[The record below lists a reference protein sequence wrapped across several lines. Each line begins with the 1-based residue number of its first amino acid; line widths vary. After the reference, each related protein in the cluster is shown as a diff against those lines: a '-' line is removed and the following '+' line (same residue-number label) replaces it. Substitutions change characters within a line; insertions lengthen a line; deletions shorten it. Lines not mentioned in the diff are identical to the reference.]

1 MPSRFE
7 PCGLSQ
13 MYSLKYGTV
22 PVVRV
27 TGGLADTIVDTT
39 EETLAAGTAN
49 GFTFHEPTSHGLSA
63 ALKRA
68 VAYLP
73 GPTPGCRLMTQ
84 RNERRLVVEPKR
96 QAICRS
102 VRDDNRQSP
111 GGRAANKDGGGNDAT
126 GKDGRQLA
134 V

>member
-1 MPSRFE
+1 MFVMPSRFE

-13 MYSLKYGTV
+13 MYSLKYGTP

-49 GFTFHEPTSHGLSA
+49 GFTFHEPTPQALSA

-68 VAYLP
+68 DRLS
-73 GPTPGCRLMTQ
+73 GPSRRLAAAARQ
-84 RNERRLVVEPKR
+84 RHERRLVVDPQR
-96 QAICRS
+96 QAIRRPLRCNRCPHAARHDRPASGS
-102 VRDDNRQSP
+102 VTHRMALP
-111 GGRAANKDGGGNDAT
+111 
-126 GKDGRQLA
+126 
-134 V
+134 

>member
-13 MYSLKYGTV
+13 MYSLKYGTI

-39 EETLAAGTAN
+39 EETLAAGSAN
-49 GFTFHEPTSHGLSA
+49 GFTFHESSPHALSS

-68 VAYLP
+68 VAYYARTDAWL
-73 GPTPGCRLMTQ
+73 RLMKHAM
-84 RNERRLVVEPKR
+84 NEDWSWTRSAKQYVELYEATRAKS
-96 QAICRS
+96 QAAEAKG
-102 VRDDNRQSP
+102 P
-111 GGRAANKDGGGNDAT
+111 AAAAAART
-126 GKDGRQLA
+126 
-134 V
+134 